1 MDSFRHKKSLG
12 QNFIKDINIVKK
24 IVDSAIIDKN
34 TLVIEIGPGEGVMSE
49 LIVSSA
55 KYTIM
60 YEIDERLI
68 DILNKKLYGCDNYKI
83 INNDFLK
90 EDVVREIEKY
100 KYDKLYVVSNLPY
113 YITTPIVEKF
123 IDDGIIPDK
132 LVLMMQKEVA
142 LRYSA
147 SVNTKDYG
155 SLTVILN
162 YFYDIEKLF
171 DVSRK
176 VFNPQPNVD
185 SAVIEMKKRLITKEV
200 FDIEFFKKFVR
211 DCFLHKRKNIKN
223 NLKKY
228 DLEVVSRVLNK
239 YGFDLNVRA
248 EALSLDIFIEIV
260 NELGSCN

>member
-1 MDSFRHKKSLG
+1 M
-12 QNFIKDINIVKK
+12 KK
-24 IVDSAIIDKN
+24 IVAG
-34 TLVIEIGPGEGVMSE
+34 T
-49 LIVSSA
+49 LIVLVQLVFSA
-55 KYTIM
+55 
-60 YEIDERLI
+60 LFLVAF
-68 DILNKKLYGCDNYKI
+68 LNAGNVK
-83 INNDFLK
+83 
-90 EDVVREIEKY
+90 
-100 KYDKLYVVSNLPY
+100 
-113 YITTPIVEKF
+113 T
-123 IDDGIIPDK
+123 K
-132 LVLMMQKEVA
+132 LVVVENKNLSKMA
-142 LRYSA
+142 D

-200 FDIEFFKKFVR
+200 FDIGFFKKFVR